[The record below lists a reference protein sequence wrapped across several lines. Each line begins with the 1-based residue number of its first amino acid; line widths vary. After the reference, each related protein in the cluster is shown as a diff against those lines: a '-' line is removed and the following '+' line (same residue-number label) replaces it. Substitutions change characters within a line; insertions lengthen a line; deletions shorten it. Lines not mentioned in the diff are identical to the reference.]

1 MKRKKAYVVLALAA
15 LLMTGCGIKSNTQ
28 ESAVMESAMEDVY
41 KASET
46 EAGDIGYDSV
56 ENDYEASADMTEE
69 KEDSGEQT
77 VQSVA
82 ENRKLIQ
89 TIQLDLET
97 LEYEKT
103 IAFLE
108 DSVSACGGYIE
119 SSNLE
124 GNSIYSTYAERSGN
138 FTVRIP
144 KDKTQEFIQGMDE
157 NTNVRRK
164 SESTEDITL
173 QYVDTQSHKEALK
186 VEQERL
192 MAILEKA
199 ETVEDIISLE
209 SRLSQVRYEL
219 GNYESTL
226 RTYDNLVDYTTIN
239 IEVNEVAEIT
249 EPPKQ
254 TSLERIVSGFK
265 RSVKNIGHGLKELFI
280 AIIIN
285 LPYLFI
291 WAVVIGAAVLA
302 LRRIRRKRKQKQNS
316 DNPDKK

>member
-1 MKRKKAYVVLALAA
+1 MKRKKAYVVLALAM
-15 LLMTGCGIKSNTQ
+15 LLMTGCGAKSNIQ
-28 ESAVMESAMEDVY
+28 ESAVAENAMEDVY
-41 KASET
+41 ETSET
-46 EAGDIGYDSV
+46 AAGEMGYDSV
-56 ENDYEASADMTEE
+56 ENDYEADTDMTEE
-69 KEDSGEQT
+69 KADSGEQT

-82 ENRKLIQ
+82 ENRKLIK

-124 GNSIYSTYAERSGN
+124 GNSIYSTYAERCGN

-173 QYVDTQSHKEALK
+173 QYVDTESHKEALK

-226 RTYDNLVDYTTIN
+226 RTYDNLVDYTTIQ
-239 IEVNEVAEIT
+239 IEVNEVTEIT

-254 TSLERIVSGFK
+254 TSLDRIVSGFK
-265 RSVKNIGHGLKELFI
+265 RSVKNIGHGLKELVI
-280 AIIIN
+280 AVIIN
-285 LPYLFI
+285 LPYLVV
-291 WAVVIGAAVLA
+291 WAVVIGAVVFV
-302 LRRIRRKRKQKQNS
+302 LRRIRRKRKQKTETKQ
-316 DNPDKK
+316 